1 MNMKEK
7 LIFGDDAIL
16 LDKDVQLVA
25 VCADERVLWPVD
37 LLHNQSL
44 ISNKN
49 MTTGQTQIQQD
60 TDSNKLVAESS

>member
-25 VCADERVLWPVD
+25 LCADERVSRPVD